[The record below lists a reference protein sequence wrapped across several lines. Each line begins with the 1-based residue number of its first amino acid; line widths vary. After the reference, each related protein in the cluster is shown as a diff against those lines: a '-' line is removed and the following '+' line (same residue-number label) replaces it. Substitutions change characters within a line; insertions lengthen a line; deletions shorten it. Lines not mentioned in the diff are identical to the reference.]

1 MVKRNELDKI
11 KQRIE
16 KRNLESPPLHLWHPT
31 LSGEIDIRIDKDGG
45 WFHEGVYIK
54 RSALVKLFASILRRE
69 EDGEYYLVTPVE
81 KWRIAVDFHPLV
93 VVDFDEHLSSDTDD
107 TPKLVAQLNTEKRVI
122 VDAEHPFIAEENS
135 SVPTLG
141 LDYGL
146 SASIARPAWY
156 RLAELALEINGAFC
170 VFSGDY
176 RYELTQP

>member
-1 MVKRNELDKI
+1 MAKQTELDKI

-54 RSALVKLFASILRRE
+54 RASLVKLFASILRKE
-69 EDGEYYLVTPVE
+69 DDGEYYLVTPVE
-81 KWRIAVDFHPLV
+81 KWRITVDTHPLV
-93 VVDFDEHLSSDTDD
+93 VVDFEEQVAPENIDTA
-107 TPKLVAQLNTEKRVI
+107 KLIAQLNTEKRVS
-122 VDAEHPFIAEENS
+122 VDAEHPFFSEKDS
-135 SVPTLG
+135 SVPVLG

-156 RLAELALEINGAFC
+156 RLADLALENNGAFT

-176 RYELTQP
+176 HYNLPRS